1 MNSGS
6 TWVSCVVATGSM
18 WNHVPSLMKIR
29 KVGGSGAV
37 QSFLHSCAGGE
48 GQRHLQKKHNSH
60 NQLILLFF
68 YILLVDVMVFSWN
81 NVDVIDGG

>member
-1 MNSGS
+1 
-6 TWVSCVVATGSM
+6 
-18 WNHVPSLMKIR
+18 MKIR

-68 YILLVDVMVFSWN
+68 ISYWLMLWFLAGTM
-81 NVDVIDGG
+81 